1 MVSDN
6 GKHNG
11 RNSVSITVKHNG
23 RNMVSNNGKHNG
35 RNTVSITVK
44 HNGKTWFQIMKNI
57 MEETRFLLL

>member
-6 GKHNG
+6 GIHY
-11 RNSVSITVKHNG
+11 
-23 RNMVSNNGKHNG
+23 G

-44 HNGKTWFQIMKNI
+44 HNGKTWFQIMENI